1 MFSAIDFTLRSDILQ
16 LYTETIDAMSESRR
30 NFKGLEGYYNYYG
43 VPAYVLKQ
51 KNGSYA
57 SGYYDWVE
65 GVFKAGGSVKKILWD
80 GVKISFAEA
89 KRLISH
95 YSREHS
101 SEMDVVSGTPDWI
114 LLPKDASLFLAQ
126 SDEIRSEGIELPKK
140 QQKKRRFF

>member
-1 MFSAIDFTLRSDILQ
+1 METL
-16 LYTETIDAMSESRR
+16 DAMSETRR
-30 NFKGLEGYYNYYG
+30 NFRSLEGYYNYYG

-80 GVKISFAEA
+80 GIKISFAEA
-89 KRLISH
+89 KRLISR

-114 LLPKDASLFLAQ
+114 LLPEEASLFMAQ
-126 SDEIRSEGIELPKK
+126 SDQIRSEGTELPKK
-140 QQKKRRFF
+140 QQKKRRLF

>member
-1 MFSAIDFTLRSDILQ
+1 
-16 LYTETIDAMSESRR
+16 MSEPRR
-30 NFKGLEGYYNYYG
+30 NFKSLEGYYNYYG

-89 KRLISH
+89 KRLISR

-101 SEMDVVSGTPDWI
+101 SEMDVVTGTPDWI
-114 LLPKDASLFLAQ
+114 LLPEDASLFLAQ
-126 SDEIRSEGIELPKK
+126 SDEIRSERIELPKK
-140 QQKKRRFF
+140 QQRKRRLF